1 MPSKPSPAQPTPP
14 AEPGVSDHA
23 VVRYMERV
31 LGLDVDAIR
40 REILT
45 PERADMI
52 RFGAHVIKAPGYILR
67 VENRVVVTVLTR

>member
-1 MPSKPSPAQPTPP
+1 MPSKPCATPP
-14 AEPGVSDHA
+14 TEPGVSDHA

-45 PERADMI
+45 PERAQAI
-52 RFGAHVIKAPGYILR
+52 KFGAHVIKAEGYVLR
-67 VENRVVVTVLTR
+67 VEKNVVVTVLTR